1 MWQVIS
7 RIILRNRV
15 IFLTAWIL
23 LTAFM
28 VFKTLQVQLSYD
40 LNKSIP
46 DKAQANLD
54 YEAFKKEF
62 GDEGNLIVIAVQTDR
77 FFELD
82 FFREWTRLTE
92 AIGEVPNVQNVL
104 SVPQSVRLVR
114 NNTARKFNVAPLF
127 NEIPAS
133 QAELDSIKE
142 EFYNLPFYTNRLYN
156 QEEDVFLMLVSLDRD
171 ILSSVRRI
179 TVVDDIY
186 ALTRPFEAST
196 STALHYTGLPI
207 IRHFQLTKISAE
219 IQMFLLL
226 AVVVTVLVL
235 FVLFRSWIA
244 VVFPLLII
252 GSGVVFSMG
261 LMAIIGFKVTLLTG
275 LIPSLLIVIGVP
287 NCVYLLNKYHIEF
300 RRHGNKIR
308 ALTVIIEKV
317 GYAMFFTNLTTAVG
331 FGVFYFTGVSML
343 TEFGLITFISIVIT
357 FLLSIIILPV
367 IFSFLPKPRASDTN
381 HLNNKGFHFIID
393 KLIRWTFHHNRIV
406 LGAAIALV
414 IFVVPGVLKIHST
427 GFILDDISHTT
438 DVYKDQMF
446 FESEFNGVLPFEIMI
461 TKKPQYA
468 RVKDTV
474 IHARMDMHVEDSIV
488 GYDTVFVYRTDTME
502 STVTGYSTLQR
513 IAALQTVLSE
523 YECFSTSL
531 SILDGM
537 KFARQAYYNGSTR
550 YYALP
555 DFSRLTSNDRKVGDF
570 LQNTGESNLTRNVFT
585 DPSGT
590 KTRISLQMADIGSD
604 SMPKLI
610 AQLRPQVDSIF
621 EKDAY
626 DVSFTGTSVVALEG
640 FNYLIK
646 SLLGSVSLALII
658 IAIIMTT
665 QFRSARMLML
675 ALLPNL
681 IPLLFTAALMGY
693 FNIPLKP
700 STVLIFSVAF
710 GIAVDYSIH
719 FLAKYRQELIR
730 HSFDVRET
738 VRTALNETGMS
749 MIYTSII
756 LFFGF
761 FIFTFSDFEGT
772 KNLGILTSVTL
783 IVALF
788 TNLLLLP
795 TLLLTF
801 DKKLE
806 QLHKKRYAKD
816 KPTFADLIQSEN
828 GSDNKKK

>member
-317 GYAMFFTNLTTAVG
+317 GCG
-331 FGVFYFTGVSML
+331 
-343 TEFGLITFISIVIT
+343 IWCI
-357 FLLSIIILPV
+357 LLY
-367 IFSFLPKPRASDTN
+367 R
-381 HLNNKGFHFIID
+381 GFHAYR
-393 KLIRWTFHHNRIV
+393 IRINYIHQHCNY
-406 LGAAIALV
+406 LLV
-414 IFVVPGVLKIHST
+414 IH
-427 GFILDDISHTT
+427 H
-438 DVYKDQMF
+438 
-446 FESEFNGVLPFEIMI
+446 
-461 TKKPQYA
+461 
-468 RVKDTV
+468 
-474 IHARMDMHVEDSIV
+474 H
-488 GYDTVFVYRTDTME
+488 
-502 STVTGYSTLQR
+502 
-513 IAALQTVLSE
+513 
-523 YECFSTSL
+523 
-531 SILDGM
+531 
-537 KFARQAYYNGSTR
+537 
-550 YYALP
+550 
-555 DFSRLTSNDRKVGDF
+555 
-570 LQNTGESNLTRNVFT
+570 
-585 DPSGT
+585 PSGH
-590 KTRISLQMADIGSD
+590 IQFS
-604 SMPKLI
+604 
-610 AQLRPQVDSIF
+610 AQAAGQRHQSPEQQ
-621 EKDAY
+621 
-626 DVSFTGTSVVALEG
+626 G
-640 FNYLIK
+640 FPFY
-646 SLLGSVSLALII
+646 
-658 IAIIMTT
+658 
-665 QFRSARMLML
+665 
-675 ALLPNL
+675 
-681 IPLLFTAALMGY
+681 
-693 FNIPLKP
+693 
-700 STVLIFSVAF
+700 
-710 GIAVDYSIH
+710 
-719 FLAKYRQELIR
+719 YR
-730 HSFDVRET
+730 
-738 VRTALNETGMS
+738 
-749 MIYTSII
+749 
-756 LFFGF
+756 
-761 FIFTFSDFEGT
+761 
-772 KNLGILTSVTL
+772 
-783 IVALF
+783 
-788 TNLLLLP
+788 
-795 TLLLTF
+795 
-801 DKKLE
+801 
-806 QLHKKRYAKD
+806 
-816 KPTFADLIQSEN
+816 
-828 GSDNKKK
+828 